1 MTKFLVISAV
11 VAGFL
16 AVPAIADET
25 EGHVM
30 AFDRVANII
39 VLTDKTVWQLGAD
52 VIVPAD
58 LASGD
63 RVLLDFVS
71 EGEEGVT
78 AILELH
84 RLAAALPEGTDG
96 GS

>member
-1 MTKFLVISAV
+1 MTKFMVLPAV
-11 VAGFL
+11 LAGFL
-16 AVPAIADET
+16 AVPAYADET

-39 VLTDKTVWQLGAD
+39 VLTDKTVWQIGAD
-52 VIVPAD
+52 VPVPAD

-63 RVLLDFVS
+63 RVLLDFAS
-71 EGEEGVT
+71 EGETGVT
-78 AILELH
+78 AITALH
-84 RLAAALPEGTDG
+84 RLAAALPTGTDG

>member
-1 MTKFLVISAV
+1 MTKLMVLPAV
-11 VAGFL
+11 LAASF
-16 AVPAIADET
+16 AVPALADET

-39 VLTDKTVWQLGAD
+39 VLTDKTVWQLSAD
-52 VIVPAD
+52 MTMPSD

-78 AILELH
+78 DVHTLH
-84 RLAAALPEGTDG
+84 RLAATLPEGTDG